1 MTMVDTQKTKGKRAL
16 AQHRMVEQGGGE
28 EGENATPT
36 VNTQEYTY
44 EHLKSGGTFRWSW
57 DEANEGERKM
67 LAYFGAKTL
76 CTNEASAVKQKG
88 HDGVDPTPA
97 IGERFALL
105 RTGQFVDRS
114 REGFTI
120 NLDALAAAFV
130 DEFAANGKTYDVSAV
145 KQKMEDDKEFVKRA
159 RSNTGINARY
169 IERIGRPA
177 ATLDQLA
184 EGLE

>member
-1 MTMVDTQKTKGKRAL
+1 MTMVDTPKKGKRAL
-16 AQHRMVEQGGGE
+16 ATHRMVDAGGTGE

-36 VNTQEYTY
+36 TETKEYNY

-130 DEFAANGKTYDVSAV
+130 DEFAANGKTYDLV
-145 KQKMEDDKEFVKRA
+145 KVREKMEDDKEFVKRA
-159 RSNTGINARY
+159 RSNTGINAKY